1 LTING
6 RVVTIHSEPSKPFI
20 VMTNHGQRSA
30 TEGKLLK
37 KSRVFDRPSIPWPG
51 TLTHHRG
58 PAATSSLQVS
68 TPDSRS
74 SISTPTVVDTLCV
87 CCTAFANSLQLHY
100 LKETKQDPVKPLRIL
115 SFRDLEYIRHYKF
128 GGKSTISSKEYDSFW
143 EWFGS
148 ILYKIRNPQ
157 KHILPMWIKG
167 TCRVV
172 CVSCVSCVVS
182 CVSCGY

>member
-1 LTING
+1 MHI
-6 RVVTIHSEPSKPFI
+6 
-20 VMTNHGQRSA
+20 
-30 TEGKLLK
+30 
-37 KSRVFDRPSIPWPG
+37 
-51 TLTHHRG
+51 
-58 PAATSSLQVS
+58 
-68 TPDSRS
+68 
-74 SISTPTVVDTLCV
+74 
-87 CCTAFANSLQLHY
+87 AFANSLQLHY

-167 TCRVV
+167 THV
-172 CVSCVSCVVS
+172 CVCVVRLLTRV
-182 CVSCGY
+182 CV

>member
-1 LTING
+1 
-6 RVVTIHSEPSKPFI
+6 
-20 VMTNHGQRSA
+20 M
-30 TEGKLLK
+30 
-37 KSRVFDRPSIPWPG
+37 
-51 TLTHHRG
+51 
-58 PAATSSLQVS
+58 
-68 TPDSRS
+68 
-74 SISTPTVVDTLCV
+74 

-167 TCRVV
+167 TCRVCRVRVCRVSCACCRV
-172 CVSCVSCVVS
+172 CVVVG
-182 CVSCGY
+182 CTF